1 MALSLRP
8 WPTRNHKTCPRRF
21 GEDDQVPVASAIVVQ
36 RVLTRW
42 SKESRGG
49 EQAAIRNG
57 QPTAFALPA
66 ATTWHSVE
74 MDERDAFAQIVECA
88 EAVPIAVVD
97 ELSLRIR
104 GDQLSVLPQVSA
116 FWMPKRHRRP
126 PRQSIGVGETLRWT
140 LNFRLGL
147 DHGWSYGLITWNL
160 AFLTRGI
167 DSDLFLVEP
176 TISIDE
182 RAALR

>member
-1 MALSLRP
+1 M
-8 WPTRNHKTCPRRF
+8 RNHKTCLCRF
-21 GEDDQVPVASAIVVQ
+21 GEDDQVPVPSAVVVQ

-49 EQAAIRNG
+49 EQAAIRNA
-57 QPTAFALPA
+57 QPNAFALPA
-66 ATTWHSVE
+66 VATWHSVE
-74 MDERDAFAQIVECA
+74 MDERGAFAQIEEYA
-88 EAVPIAVVD
+88 EAVPIAVAD

-104 GDQLSVLPQVSA
+104 GDRLSVLPQVSA

-126 PRQSIGVGETLRWT
+126 PRRSIGVGETLRWT
-140 LNFRLGL
+140 LNYRLGL
-147 DHGWSYGLITWNL
+147 DHEWSYGLITWNL

-167 DSDLFLVEP
+167 DPGLFLVEP
-176 TISIDE
+176 TVSIDE